1 MYMHSTKQALAAET
15 QIKQGV
21 RRVGNGAKTCLRSTC
36 GILALA
42 GAAVPPALLLSLVWV
57 PSDAPFSR
65 VANTLGIVFAV
76 IMWLICIVVVLWLF
90 GGPLCA
96 GAIQSNL
103 CRIGFVNS
111 AGEPPTL
118 ISRQPSASN
127 PRVLVHTFFSC
138 GIPLSTWQARG
149 EEIQAALNLTVV
161 DIQQGQNQQHI
172 LLCAV
177 PGSYQLPGMLPWQ
190 AAFMQPKDGV
200 VAVGES
206 LIGLVSVDFN
216 SYPHLLIGGSTGS
229 GKTYLLQLIL
239 WQLAQQGAKVF
250 IADFKGALD
259 YEDKAWSRHC
269 RIVVTLD
276 ELLLLLEKTTE
287 ELHARIDIF
296 KAAHARNIMDYR
308 ELSGTSLARIV
319 IAIDEVAEV
328 LDKTGVD
335 KASKEQ
341 ILRAEAMLSTIARQG
356 RALGIHLLLATQRP
370 DAQILSGQ
378 IKNNLYARLCG
389 RTPDIELKRIILGDT
404 AGAAQPAPT
413 VMGRF
418 VNQDGIT
425 FQAFYFSGEV

>member
-1 MYMHSTKQALAAET
+1 M
-15 QIKQGV
+15 
-21 RRVGNGAKTCLRSTC
+21 
-36 GILALA
+36 LALA
-42 GAAVPPALLLSLVWV
+42 GAAVPPALLLFLLWMPGDTFFAKTV
-57 PSDAPFSR
+57 
-65 VANTLGIVFAV
+65 NTLSIVLAV
-76 IMWLICIVVVLWLF
+76 IMWLACIVGVFWLL

-96 GAIQSNL
+96 GRVRDNL
-103 CRIGFVNS
+103 YRIGFCNA

-118 ISRQPSASN
+118 LSRQPSATN
-127 PRVLVHTFFSC
+127 PRVLVHIFFSC
-138 GIPLSTWQARG
+138 GIPLSTWQARV
-149 EEIQAALNLTVV
+149 EEIQAAL
-161 DIQQGQNQQHI
+161 DITIVAVEQGENQQHI
-172 LLCAV
+172 LLYAV
-177 PGSYQLPGMLPWQ
+177 PGAYQLPGMLPWQ
-190 AAFMQPKDGV
+190 AAFIQKQDGV

-206 LIGLVSVDFN
+206 LIGLVIVDFN

-239 WQLAQQGAKVF
+239 WQLVQQGAKVF

-276 ELLLLLEKTTE
+276 ELLLLLETTIE
-287 ELHARIDIF
+287 ELHARIDVF
-296 KAAHARNIMDYR
+296 KAVHARDIVHYR
-308 ELSGTSLARIV
+308 VLSGNDLSRIV

-328 LDKTGVD
+328 LDKTGVA
-335 KASKEQ
+335 KAEKEQ

>member
-21 RRVGNGAKTCLRSTC
+21 RRVGNGAKTCLRSIY

-42 GAAVPPALLLSLVWV
+42 GAAVPPALLLFLLWV
-57 PSDAPFSR
+57 PSDTFLSMA
-65 VANTLGIVFAV
+65 ANTLGLVLAV
-76 IMWLICIVVVLWLF
+76 ILWLVCIVGVFWLF

-96 GAIQSNL
+96 GSVQANL
-103 CRIGFVNS
+103 CRVGFVN
-111 AGEPPTL
+111 AADEAPTL
-118 ISRQPSASN
+118 ISRRPSATN
-127 PRVLVHTFFSC
+127 PRVLVHIFFSC
-138 GIPLSTWQARG
+138 GLPLSTWQAHS
-149 EEIQAALNLTVV
+149 EEIQAALNLTIVA
-161 DIQQGQNQQHI
+161 IQQGENQQHI
-172 LLCAV
+172 LLYAV

-190 AAFMQPKDGV
+190 AAFMQKQDGV
-200 VAVGES
+200 VAVGEA
-206 LIGLVSVDFN
+206 LTGLVTIDFN

-239 WQLAQQGAKVF
+239 WQLVQQGAQVF

-259 YEDKAWSRHC
+259 YTDKAWSRHC
-269 RIVVTLD
+269 RVVVTLD
-276 ELLLLLEKTTE
+276 ELLSLLDKTVE
-287 ELHARIDIF
+287 ELYARVDIF
-296 KAAHARNIMDYR
+296 KAAHARNIMAYR
-308 ELSGTSLARIV
+308 ALSGNDLSRIV

-328 LDKTGVD
+328 LDKTGVA
-335 KASKEQ
+335 KAEKEQ

-389 RTPDIELKRIILGDT
+389 RTPDVELKRIILGDT